1 MNEAKDAVPSKA
13 LANDGLLQRAACSV
27 QRAELNSRFRA
38 HDGRCVSNPFRC
50 ALFTFLFCC

>member
-27 QRAELNSRFRA
+27 QSSIAASEPMMA
-38 HDGRCVSNPFRC
+38 D
-50 ALFTFLFCC
+50 A